1 MMPFF
6 APSYR
11 LQLKMKPSTTLVSAG
26 RNPRRHSG
34 AVNVP
39 AFRASTIT
47 APDLATWEASRNRR
61 FEKDAV
67 VYGRWGTPAS
77 QALEDAVA
85 AIEGADR
92 AVSLS
97 SGMAACASAILS
109 VVKTGDHL
117 LVPDNVYQPV
127 RGFANGFLKEFGVEV
142 TFYDPLVGSGIT
154 KLMRPN
160 TRLLYLEAPG
170 SQTMEMPD
178 TRALVAEA
186 KARNIRTAFDNT
198 WGTPLLFRPL
208 DHGIDLSI
216 NAATK
221 YYVGHSDA
229 MLGMVA
235 MREELFERVKTVAT
249 AYLGICAG
257 SEEIYLGL
265 RGLRTM
271 GVRLKRHGENAFAV
285 ARWFQTR
292 PEVERVL
299 YPALPEDPG
308 HAIWKRDFAGAS
320 GLFSVVFKPCAK
332 AALARFVD
340 GLEHFSI
347 GASFG
352 GFESLVLPFD
362 PGHYRT
368 VTKWEAKGPCLRFH
382 IGLEDVDDLIEDLE
396 RGFSRM
402 RAAA

>member
-1 MMPFF
+1 
-6 APSYR
+6 
-11 LQLKMKPSTTLVSAG
+11 MKPSTTLVSSG
-26 RNPRRHSG
+26 RHPKRHSG

-47 APDLATWEASRNRR
+47 APDLASWEASRSRR

-67 VYGRWGTPAS
+67 VYGRFGTPSS

-85 AIEGADR
+85 AIEGGDR
-92 AVSLS
+92 VVPVS
-97 SGMAACASAILS
+97 SGMAACATAILAF
-109 VVKTGDHL
+109 VKTGDHVL
-117 LVPDNVYQPV
+117 LPDNVYQPV
-127 RGFANGFLKEFGVEV
+127 RLLAGGLLKDFGVES
-142 TFYDPLVGSGIT
+142 TFYDPLIGPGIAT
-154 KLMRPN
+154 LMKPN

-170 SQTMEMPD
+170 SQTLEMPD

-186 KARNIRTAFDNT
+186 KARKIRTAFDNT

-221 YYVGHSDA
+221 YLVGHSDA
-229 MLGMVA
+229 MLGTIA
-235 MREELFERVKTVAT
+235 MRADLFDRVKTVAA
-249 AYLGICAG
+249 AYLGNCPG
-257 SEEIYLGL
+257 SEEVYLCL
-265 RGLRTM
+265 RGMRTM
-271 GVRLKRHGENAFAV
+271 AVRLKRHAKSALAV

-308 HAIWKRDFAGAS
+308 HALWKRDFAGAS
-320 GLFSVVFKPCAK
+320 GLFSVIFKPCSK
-332 AALARFVD
+332 AAITRFVD
-340 GLEHFSI
+340 GLHHFAI

-352 GFESLVLPFD
+352 GYESLVLPFD
-362 PGHYRT
+362 PSHYRSA
-368 VTKWEAKGPCLRFH
+368 TKWEAKGQAIRFH
-382 IGLEDVDDLIEDLE
+382 IGLEDVDDLIQDLE
-396 RGFSRM
+396 QALGRM

>member
-1 MMPFF
+1 
-6 APSYR
+6 
-11 LQLKMKPSTTLVSAG
+11 MKPSTTLVSAG

-47 APDLATWEASRNRR
+47 APDLATWEASRQRR
-61 FEKDAV
+61 FDKDAV
-67 VYGRWGTPAS
+67 VYGRFGTPSS

-92 AVSLS
+92 VVPVS
-97 SGMAACASAILS
+97 SGMAACASAILAL
-109 VVKTGDHL
+109 VKTGDHVL
-117 LVPDNVYQPV
+117 IPDNVYQPV
-127 RGFANGFLKEFGVEV
+127 RAFASGFLAPFGVET
-142 TFYDPLVGSGIT
+142 TFYDPLIGAGIAT
-154 KLMRPN
+154 LMKPN

-178 TRALVAEA
+178 TPALVAEA
-186 KARNIRTAFDNT
+186 KARGMRTAFDNT

-229 MLGMVA
+229 MLGTIA
-235 MREELFERVKTVAT
+235 MRAELFERVKTVAT
-249 AYLGICAG
+249 AHLGNCAG
-257 SEEIYLGL
+257 SEEVYLGL
-265 RGLRTM
+265 RGIRTM
-271 GVRLKRHGENAFAV
+271 GVRLKRHGESALAI
-285 ARWFQTR
+285 ARWFQAR

-320 GLFSVVFKPCAK
+320 GLFSVVFKPCSK
-332 AALARFVD
+332 AALAAFVD
-340 GLEHFSI
+340 GLEHFAI

-352 GFESLVLPFD
+352 GYESLVLPFD
-362 PGHYRT
+362 PSHYRT
-368 VTKWEAKGPCLRFH
+368 ATAWPFKGPCVRFH
-382 IGLEDVDDLIEDLE
+382 IGLEDVDDLLEDLE
-396 RGFSRM
+396 RASARM

>member
-1 MMPFF
+1 
-6 APSYR
+6 
-11 LQLKMKPSTTLVSAG
+11 MKPSTTLVSAG
-26 RNPRRHSG
+26 RNPRRHAG

-47 APDLATWEASRNRR
+47 APDLATWEASRTRR

-92 AVSLS
+92 AVSVS

-117 LVPDNVYQPV
+117 LLPDNVYQPV
-127 RGFANGFLKEFGVEV
+127 RGFANGFLKEFGVEA
-142 TFYDPLVGSGIT
+142 TFYDPLIGAGIA
-154 KLMRPN
+154 KLMKPN

-186 KARNIRTAFDNT
+186 KSRKIRTAFDNT

-229 MLGMVA
+229 MLGTIA

-271 GVRLKRHGENAFAV
+271 AVRLKRHGESAFAV

-320 GLFSVVFKPCAK
+320 GLFSVVFKPCEK

-340 GLEHFSI
+340 GLHHFSI

-352 GFESLVLPFD
+352 GYESLVLPFD
-362 PGHYRT
+362 PSHYRT
-368 VTKWEAKGPCLRFH
+368 VTTWEAKGPCLRFH
-382 IGLEDVDDLIEDLE
+382 IGLEDLDDLLEDLE